1 MADHEEESTLTVLVA
16 ITANLG
22 IAVAKGIAGAVSG
35 SAAMLSEAAHSVADT
50 TNQALL
56 LVAVKRSSRPADS
69 RHQFGYGR
77 ERYFWTLLAAVGI
90 FVGGGVFA
98 VLQGIRELTG
108 GHGEG
113 GHYALSFAVLGIAFV
128 LESISWSQ
136 AVRQL
141 RGDARR
147 TDRSFRDQ
155 LWHTSDPA
163 ATTVF
168 FEDTAALA
176 GLVIAGA
183 GVGLHQ
189 ATGQHFWDPLASI
202 AIGLL
207 LTVVAFL
214 LGKEN
219 RSLIVGEAADP
230 RLQEALTELLSSYP
244 QVTSVQELLTMVT
257 GRQEVLVAARL
268 DLEDDLRAAE
278 VEALARRM
286 ERDIAA
292 AHPTVRHFFVDVTA
306 DGKQNEAD
314 MRGGPAAV

>member
-1 MADHEEESTLTVLVA
+1 MIVASEDESTTTVVVA
-16 ITANLG
+16 ILANLG
-22 IAVAKGIAGAVSG
+22 IAVAKGVAAALSG
-35 SAAMLSEAAHSVADT
+35 SSAMLSEAAHSVADT
-50 TNQALL
+50 TNQGLL
-56 LVAVKRSSRPADS
+56 LVAVKRSNRPADA

-98 VLQGIRELTG
+98 ILQGIRALIDG
-108 GHGEG
+108 GGDH
-113 GHYALSFAVLGIAFV
+113 GHYPLTYGVLGVSFL
-128 LESISWSQ
+128 LEAMSWLQ

-141 RGDARR
+141 RADARQ
-147 TDRSFRDQ
+147 TDRGFRDQ

-176 GLVIAGA
+176 GLLIAAA

-189 ATGQHFWDPLASI
+189 ATGREFWDAIASI
-202 AIGLL
+202 VIGLL
-207 LTVVAFL
+207 LTAVAFV
-214 LGKEN
+214 LGREN

-230 RLQEALTELLSSYP
+230 RLQESLERLLASYDE
-244 QVTSVQELLTMVT
+244 VTSVDELLTMVI
-257 GRQEVLVAARL
+257 GRGEVLVAARL

-286 ERDIAA
+286 ERDVQQLD
-292 AHPTVRHFFVDVTA
+292 PTVKHFFVDVTA
-306 DGKQNEAD
+306 DAKSA
-314 MRGGPAAV
+314 RPPTS